1 MLMYIGGEDQDIGVK
16 PEQLTSLSKVFVEM
30 AVNSFTI
37 DWMGI
42 GSKLLVEKRLFNS
55 LEPTNE
61 HSAQS
66 FII

>member
-1 MLMYIGGEDQDIGVK
+1 MYIASEDQDIDVK
-16 PEQLTSLSKVFVEM
+16 PEQLTSLSKVFKEM
-30 AVNSFTI
+30 PMNSYTV

-42 GSKLLVEKRLFNS
+42 GSKELVEKRLFNS